1 MGVNID
7 RFSLLDDSLMLSI
20 IVSSLPFKDAVKTSI
35 LSKDWENVCKLTRNI
50 EFNEL
55 FFILQIFE
63 PVFPIIP
70 EKYWIDTI
78 EAYKCVKSH
87 LKKVEI
93 TGFKR
98 TKNELC
104 VITYFLLR
112 GETLRKMSINL
123 LKGDVNGEVG
133 LNVTA
138 RREAARSLLTI
149 PKASTNLELLIC

>member
-1 MGVNID
+1 M
-7 RFSLLDDSLMLSI
+7 
-20 IVSSLPFKDAVKTSI
+20 
-35 LSKDWENVCKLTRNI
+35 
-50 EFNEL
+50 
-55 FFILQIFE
+55 
-63 PVFPIIP
+63 FPIIP

-93 TGFKR
+93 KGFKGTR
-98 TKNELC
+98 NELS

-123 LKGDVNGEVG
+123 LKDDVKE
-133 LNVTA
+133 
-138 RREAARSLLTI
+138 EARSLLTI

>member
-1 MGVNID
+1 M
-7 RFSLLDDSLMLSI
+7 
-20 IVSSLPFKDAVKTSI
+20 
-35 LSKDWENVCKLTRNI
+35 
-50 EFNEL
+50 
-55 FFILQIFE
+55 FE

-78 EAYKCVKSH
+78 KAYKCVKSH

-93 TGFKR
+93 KNFKG
-98 TKNELC
+98 TKNELS

-123 LKGDVNGEVG
+123 LKADVKGEVG
-133 LNVTA
+133 SNDSA
-138 RREAARSLLTI
+138 RREAARFLLTI